1 VCLSARVDK
10 AMNSDTP
17 REGLKEKTSAPKRG
31 KPKYQP
37 TPADQARVQNL
48 AALGATHA
56 DIAMCIGTKGI
67 DEKTLRK
74 HFRRELDTSLME
86 VKALAMSKLVASIK
100 NGDSRAICFFLKSRC
115 GWRETQA
122 LSHQMLDEN
131 GMPANNRLEITFSRV
146 EGRADGR

>member
-1 VCLSARVDK
+1 
-10 AMNSDTP
+10 MNNVAGTNST
-17 REGLKEKTSAPKRG
+17 PKRG

-37 TPADQARVQNL
+37 TAADRATVQNL

-86 VKALAMSKLVASIK
+86 VKALAMSKVVAAIK
-100 NGDSRAICFFLKSRC
+100 NGEAWAVCFFLKC
-115 GWRETQA
+115 KAGWRETQA

-131 GMPANNRLEITFSRV
+131 GNPKNKLEITVSY
-146 EGRADGR
+146 ADGKGPNGKL